1 MGAGWR
7 IGRIV
12 GIDISIHPSW
22 LVIAALLT
30 FSLAEGSIRQVFP
43 GWPSGLIWLAGA
55 VAAVLFFAS
64 VVAHELSHAVLARR
78 FGMEVRGITLFIFGG
93 ATELEGDP
101 RRPRDEALM
110 AAAGPATSL
119 VIGFA
124 LLGVALVAPQP
135 VGDLIGRLGLINVV
149 LGIFNLVPG
158 FPLDGGRILR
168 ALIWKLRGDRIAA
181 TGNAA
186 LVGRVIAY
194 GLIVFGIVM
203 TLQGGIGGNGLW
215 LALIG
220 WFLSNAAEATATQAR
235 IEGSL
240 RGMRVRDVMDAAA
253 PVVSPNESVAS
264 FVDNRLLRG
273 DRRSFLV
280 AYDDGGLAGMVT
292 LADIRRVP
300 RERWEETRVTD
311 VMTRFNDLATIGP
324 DEAATDALGVLQ
336 AREIGQLPVVVDG
349 RTPVGL
355 LTLGGILRLIDTRKR
370 LGV

>member
-1 MGAGWR
+1 
-7 IGRIV
+7 V
-12 GIDISIHPSW
+12 
-22 LVIAALLT
+22 LL
-30 FSLAEGSIRQVFP
+30 
-43 GWPSGLIWLAGA
+43 
-55 VAAVLFFAS
+55 FAS
-64 VVAHELSHAVLARR
+64 VLIHELAHSFVALARGLNAR
-78 FGMEVRGITLFIFGG
+78 SITLFIFGG
-93 ATELEGDP
+93 VSNLSGDSKDSATEFLVAIVGPLTSFALAAISFGLASVIDEP
-101 RRPRDEALM
+101 RA
-110 AAAGPATSL
+110 SL
-119 VIGFA
+119 VFSY
-124 LLGVALVAPQP
+124 LFF
-135 VGDLIGRLGLINVV
+135 INLT

-168 ALIWKLRGDRIAA
+168 AVIWKLRGDRIAA

-220 WFLSNAAEATATQAR
+220 WFLSNAAEATASQAR

-240 RGMRVRDVMDAAA
+240 RGMRVRDVMDPAA

-324 DEAATDALGVLQ
+324 DEDATDALGVLQ